1 MFELTCQVCE
11 TPFEAKRTS
20 AKYCSERC
28 KKRNQRGG
36 GAAKAK
42 EREEPKP
49 PDGLGATTTATLLHL
64 EEAGVLH
71 TPLAQAAL
79 KLAHRL
85 DYSHMDTGAGV
96 ASLAKQL
103 EATLAS
109 ATAAA
114 EPEADP
120 IDELRAAR
128 ERKRAAAAG

>member
-1 MFELTCQVCE
+1 MLELSCQVCE
-11 TPFEAKRTS
+11 TPFEAKRST

-36 GAAKAK
+36 GAEKAK
-42 EREEPKP
+42 QREEPKL
-49 PDGLGATTTATLLHL
+49 PDGLGATATATLLHL

-85 DYSHMDTGAGV
+85 DYSQMDTGAGV

-109 ATAAA
+109 ATASA

-128 ERKRAAAAG
+128 EQKRRAAAG

>member
-1 MFELTCQVCE
+1 MLSMTCQVCE
-11 TPFEAKRTS
+11 TPFEAKRAT

-42 EREEPKP
+42 ERAEPQGS
-49 PDGLGATTTATLLHL
+49 DGLGATTTATLLHL

-85 DYSHMDTGAGV
+85 DYSSMDTGAGV

-109 ATAAA
+109 ATANA

-128 ERKRAAAAG
+128 ERKRSAAAG

>member
-1 MFELTCQVCE
+1 MIELTCQVCE
-11 TPFEAKRTS
+11 AKFEAKRRT

-28 KKRNQRGG
+28 KKRNQRGA

-42 EREEPKP
+42 ERDEPK
-49 PDGLGATTTATLLHL
+49 PDGLGATTAATLLHL
-64 EEAGVLH
+64 EDAGVLH

-85 DYSHMDTGAGV
+85 DYSHADTGAGV

-114 EPEADP
+114 EIEADP
-120 IDELRAAR
+120 IDELRSRR
-128 ERKRAAAAG
+128 EAKRAAAG